1 MQTAV
6 YRVIDLCAGNFSGRT
21 LRRVFVPLI
30 LVSYFGGLA
39 LAIWMYPGTFDWRT
53 RSMSKLLYPANN
65 PQYHAI
71 GSVGVA
77 VAGLLTIPLAA
88 SVGKRLRVTSPVAA
102 AAGALAF
109 IFGAISLI
117 LCAVIVSSMHERLAR
132 GAGIF
137 FGLGM
142 LAFYVSCLEQRAPRR
157 LFVAWSLIV
166 LPALAILALRVLAAI
181 HFRWASPIYRTI
193 ENRALWHL
201 GFWEWIG
208 SAAVFLFLM
217 SAAFFLPDNE

>member
-1 MQTAV
+1 VQTAV
-6 YRVIDLCAGNFSGRT
+6 YRLIDFCAGNFSERT

-30 LVSYFGGLA
+30 LASYFGGLA
-39 LAIWMYPGTFDWRT
+39 LAIWTYPGAFDWRT
-53 RSMSKLLYPANN
+53 KSMSKLLYPTNN

-77 VAGLLTIPLAA
+77 IAGLLTIPLAA
-88 SVGKRLRVTSPVAA
+88 SVGKRLRVNSPAPAA
-102 AAGALAF
+102 VGALAF
-109 IFGAISLI
+109 IVGAISLI
-117 LCAVIVSSMHERLAR
+117 LCAVIVSSLHEGLAR

-137 FGLGM
+137 FGLGT
-142 LAFYVSCLEQRAPRR
+142 LAFYACVLRRRAPRR

-166 LPALAILALRVLAAI
+166 PPALLVLALRLVAAI
-181 HFRWASPIYRTI
+181 HFHSANPIYQTI

-208 SAAVFLFLM
+208 SAAVFLFLVC
-217 SAAFFLPDNE
+217 AAVFMPENE